1 MGLMLKA
8 IQKELTAVDDRTFKW
23 VLSKPYPKM
32 LLALGKVGTPC
43 CFIMPERI
51 AKTDP
56 FKQIE
61 EYVGSGPM
69 KFVRAD
75 WKPGALAAFEKFT
88 DYVPRSEPS
97 NWWSGGKVGELRP
110 HRMGDHARPGHGLR
124 GAAER

>member
-1 MGLMLKA
+1 
-8 IQKELTAVDDRTFKW
+8 
-23 VLSKPYPKM
+23 M

-75 WKPGALAAFEKFT
+75 WEPGAMAAFEKFA
-88 DYVPRSEPS
+88 DYVPRSEPA
-97 NWWSGGKVGELRP
+97 NWWRA
-110 HRMGDHARPGHGLR
+110 ARRCWSTASNG
-124 GAAER
+124 